1 MNLEQLSGLL
11 IYGSLVGIAIVIV
24 KAAVRIYLLKA
35 KETFCSAKAKRKV
48 SFFNKRNH
56 KGVRPCNR

>member
-24 KAAVRIYLLKA
+24 KAAVRIYLPKA
-35 KETFCSAKAKRKV
+35 KETFCSAKARLKV
-48 SFFNKRNH
+48 SFLHNPKS
-56 KGVRPCNR
+56 